1 MAMIKRVTRKALK
14 KFLKLLHWLDSDKIK
29 FFHRLK
35 IELETCIMLA
45 RVRKEN
51 EMSSIQKRMKE
62 NLVGLKL
69 WTRIFFVVVVV
80 EIVWKSSW
88 FNTPLTSI

>member
-1 MAMIKRVTRKALK
+1 MAMIKRVTRKALE

-51 EMSSIQKRMKE
+51 EMSSIQKKDEGEFSRFK
-62 NLVGLKL
+62 
-69 WTRIFFVVVVV
+69 
-80 EIVWKSSW
+80 IVNSY
-88 FNTPLTSI
+88 FLCCRCC

>member
-29 FFHRLK
+29 FFDRLK

-51 EMSSIQKRMKE
+51 EMNSKKDEGEFSRFK
-62 NLVGLKL
+62 
-69 WTRIFFVVVVV
+69 
-80 EIVWKSSW
+80 IVNSY
-88 FNTPLTSI
+88 FLCCCCC